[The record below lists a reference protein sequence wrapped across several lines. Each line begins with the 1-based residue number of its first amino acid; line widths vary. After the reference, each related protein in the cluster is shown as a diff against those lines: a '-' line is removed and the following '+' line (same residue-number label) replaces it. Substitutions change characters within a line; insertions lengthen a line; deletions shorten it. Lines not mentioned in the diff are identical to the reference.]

1 MNIKLNTV
9 PPSAISL
16 AFLKMAISS
25 IPYPYWQV
33 FLSSPLNLGFNQGD
47 YVTAVRA
54 AVSQGLAGIWSCG
67 CGKCFWWVCAFFYW
81 NHMLVAHT
89 KSRHRLQ
96 EWSANPPQHG
106 CHGEASKE
114 EGEPIYSPISHVHS
128 WGVSGAWEG
137 FVHHWNTFFFSQFKK
152 LHSQSQFDWNVC
164 TSAMNMLVFSNL
176 HQMGW
181 YHAIQS
187 FLDNKVNCLG

>member
-1 MNIKLNTV
+1 
-9 PPSAISL
+9 
-16 AFLKMAISS
+16 MAISS

-33 FLSSPLNLGFNQGD
+33 FLSSPLNLGFNQEY

-89 KSRHRLQ
+89 KPWHRLG
-96 EWSANPPQHG
+96 EWQLIRPSMAVMEKQAKG
-106 CHGEASKE
+106 K
-114 EGEPIYSPISHVHS
+114 GEPVYSAVSHVHS

-137 FVHHWNTFFFSQFKK
+137 FCPPVELPFFLISSCILNLTQIEM
-152 LHSQSQFDWNVC
+152 C
-164 TSAMNMLVFSNL
+164 TSDMNMLVFSNSP
-176 HQMGW
+176 QMGW
-181 YHAIQS
+181 YHAIRC